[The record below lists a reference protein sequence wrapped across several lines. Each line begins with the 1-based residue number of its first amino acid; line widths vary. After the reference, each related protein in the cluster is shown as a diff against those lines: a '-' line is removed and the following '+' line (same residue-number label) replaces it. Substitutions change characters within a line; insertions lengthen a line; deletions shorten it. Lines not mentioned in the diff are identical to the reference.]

1 VLPARRVSCAR
12 HADVCSPRQAALRGH
27 QDDPARLL
35 STQPAGRYRRTRPRA
50 PNQPSP
56 KVLRRPPHN
65 QGRAADLARG
75 RRVVGRGA
83 ARAAARQAAS
93 EARSPAPGCPRHLRW
108 ADLAGADWRPVG
120 GAATGGRGQ
129 VHGPRPVP
137 GLGRARLFP
146 ARLGAA
152 PAAAGCLG
160 KAPRGKQ
167 GSAAR
172 RQRPARIPRPGQVWG
187 QVAPPDRRRGA
198 ALALGLAGAKRPAMK
213 KLGDVLD
220 AQLGAAPPAGPPPV
234 TPVPRGGRGGPSVGQ
249 PLPPLAHPLGE
260 ARQPVP
266 RLVPRAACLMV
277 YRQLRQ
283 ARSRSGWAA
292 SADFRRRLLP
302 GRPTI

>member
-1 VLPARRVSCAR
+1 
-12 HADVCSPRQAALRGH
+12 
-27 QDDPARLL
+27 
-35 STQPAGRYRRTRPRA
+35 
-50 PNQPSP
+50 
-56 KVLRRPPHN
+56 
-65 QGRAADLARG
+65 
-75 RRVVGRGA
+75 VGRGA

-108 ADLAGADWRPVG
+108 ADLAGADWQPVG

-234 TPVPRGGRGGPSVGQ
+234 TPVPRGGEV
-249 PLPPLAHPLGE
+249 AHRWGN
-260 ARQPVP
+260 R
-266 RLVPRAACLMV
+266 C
-277 YRQLRQ
+277 
-283 ARSRSGWAA
+283 
-292 SADFRRRLLP
+292 RRLLIRWAKRADP
-302 GRPTI
+302 SRGLSPAPRASWSIANCARPAHVPDGLLAPTLGGGCCPAARLSNQRRAQRMARWLCPPNQPPESAARPAAARPRLLRCDRLRPLRDSAG